1 MRAFILG
8 KNGAGEEARTLDFHL
23 GRVALYQ
30 LSYARVKQLFKWWR
44 GVDSNHRKLTLA
56 DLQSAPFGHS
66 GTTPFKW
73 SCSQES
79 NLRPTDYKSVA
90 LPTELEQLLHQRKI
104 VSLKFIMLTPYEIKL
119 FQVRYQNIFP
129 WQSPRP
135 MPHSVILFLPER
147 EDSYFSAL
155 NGPLRD

>member
-90 LPTELEQLLHQRKI
+90 LPTELEQPLHQRKDRE
-104 VSLKFIMLTPYEIKL
+104 FEIYNGMTEQ
-119 FQVRYQNIFP
+119 FQAFSVRNQNIFP
-129 WQSPRP
+129 WQWRRP
-135 MPHSVILFLPER
+135 MKHSVILSLPER
-147 EDSYFSAL
+147 ED
-155 NGPLRD
+155 